1 MVHRRHVLPILETLL
16 TNFNLISEP
25 QPLASTPLPWGWREI
40 VKATLFMIV
49 ATLVLSAVLAG
60 IVFVTGRPLAESAK
74 MSSAPVFIAVTAI
87 YAMVVLGVYLFAV
100 RRPGSSWGQL
110 GFRPFDWWWAP
121 LAPVLTTLQLMGMAL
136 INLVLVLPFTDG
148 AFENPQIEQ
157 ITGGMSLTPTDF
169 AVLLV
174 LIAIIAPIA
183 EEIFFRGMLYPVM
196 RQRWGAPVA
205 ITANALAFAL
215 LHVIPILL
223 PGLFFVGLILAWV
236 RERSGSIGP
245 TILMHAL
252 QNALVLWGI
261 YMSFST
267 TG

>member
-1 MVHRRHVLPILETLL
+1 
-16 TNFNLISEP
+16 
-25 QPLASTPLPWGWREI
+25 
-40 VKATLFMIV
+40 
-49 ATLVLSAVLAG
+49 
-60 IVFVTGRPLAESAK
+60 
-74 MSSAPVFIAVTAI
+74 
-87 YAMVVLGVYLFAV
+87 
-100 RRPGSSWGQL
+100 
-110 GFRPFDWWWAP
+110 
-121 LAPVLTTLQLMGMAL
+121 VLTMVQLMGMAL
-136 INLVLVLPFTDG
+136 INLVFVLPFTDG

-169 AVLLV
+169 GVLLV
-174 LIAIIAPIA
+174 LIAIIAPLA

-196 RQRWGAPVA
+196 RQRWGVPIA

-252 QNALVLWGI
+252 QNGLVLWGI
-261 YMSFST
+261 YMNFAT
-267 TG
+267 PG